1 MALVRAFTKRSKRT
15 YISSPSPSRM
25 ASVKRSGGSIDR
37 NTISLPIELIS
48 TTNVLLHNAP
58 DIYGSSAST
67 SSSDSEADSSSGS
80 LHTADTTPDGSATE
94 SPRGS
99 MEPNHLSRYFQTPSR
114 SSSSASSSF
123 LQNND
128 PLDVNVPAVPQ
139 RALTHTKKSH
149 QSLARKRSLSRMT
162 PPPNSLSNTSYAR
175 SSFEIFAGKPEPN
188 HPFGKELEQVNE
200 LAEDFGISDVTGL
213 DDEEEYLTSN
223 GLIKF
228 GAEDYMMEIEQ
239 LLGGVFEDRLLP
251 MGSGW
256 I

>member
-1 MALVRAFTKRSKRT
+1 MALVRAFTKRSKRPD
-15 YISSPSPSRM
+15 IASPSPSRM
-25 ASVKRSGGSIDR
+25 ASVKRSDGSIDR

-58 DIYGSSAST
+58 DIYGSSSST

-80 LHTADTTPDGSATE
+80 LHTADTTPDGSVTE

-114 SSSSASSSF
+114 SSSSASSF
-123 LQNND
+123 LQTND
-128 PLDVNVPAVPQ
+128 SPDVNVPAVPQ
-139 RALTHTKKSH
+139 RALSHTKKSH
-149 QSLARKRSLSRMT
+149 LKLARKRSMSRIT

-175 SSFEIFAGKPEPN
+175 SSFEIFTGKPEPN

-200 LAEDFGISDVTGL
+200 LAEDFGISDVTGV

-228 GAEDYMMEIEQ
+228 GAEDYMMEIEE

>member
-1 MALVRAFTKRSKRT
+1 MTSIKRT
-15 YISSPSPSRM
+15 E
-25 ASVKRSGGSIDR
+25 GTIDR

-48 TTNVLLHNAP
+48 TTNVLVYNAP
-58 DIYGSSAST
+58 DIYGSSSST

-99 MEPNHLSRYFQTPSR
+99 MEPNHLSCYFQSPSR
-114 SSSSASSSF
+114 SSSSASSCHQS
-123 LQNND
+123 NA
-128 PLDVNVPAVPQ
+128 PLDANVPAVPQ
-139 RALTHTKKSH
+139 RALSHTKKSH
-149 QSLARKRSLSRMT
+149 QNLARKRSLSRMT

-175 SSFEIFAGKPEPN
+175 SSFEIFTSKAEPN

-200 LAEDFGISDVTGL
+200 LAEEFGISDVTVV
-213 DDEEEYLTSN
+213 DEEEDYLASN

-228 GAEDYMMEIEQ
+228 GAEDYMMEIQE
-239 LLGGVFEDRLLP
+239 LLGGVFEDKLLP
-251 MGSGW
+251 LGSGW